1 MRTVLLTPLTLLM
14 TSCSAGWRLGA
25 PAAFIEPAEQS
36 EYAGLERSGPLEL
49 RGQAFVAT
57 ADGGVKLA
65 AGRVVTLDP
74 ATRYARRWFRRY
86 GAEFWRQNLSAN
98 DSMFRE
104 ARRKT
109 VADAEGRFRFA
120 GVAPGTYLVRSV
132 ITWREPE
139 DSVVQ
144 GGAVAALVRVGVEG
158 DVDEPNEVMLRQ
170 VMTADSAAILV
181 TEIVSDAELLGRPH
195 RLLAHVRG
203 EACLPGVETAESSEA
218 EARTALALKASRR
231 GAGADAVAHVVCR
244 KRGASLL
251 GCLARIVCEG
261 DAVSWR

>member
-1 MRTVLLTPLTLLM
+1 MRTVLLTPLTLLIAG
-14 TSCSAGWRLGA
+14 CSAGWRLGA
-25 PAAFIEPAEQS
+25 PAPLAEPADES
-36 EYAGLERSGPLEL
+36 EYAGVERSGPLEL
-49 RGQAFVAT
+49 RGQAFVVT

-86 GAEFWRQNLSAN
+86 GAESWRQELSAN

-104 ARRKT
+104 VRLKT

-132 ITWREPE
+132 VTWREPE
-139 DSVVQ
+139 DSVIQ
-144 GGAVAALVRVGVEG
+144 GGAVAALVRVGQEG
-158 DVDEPNEVMLRQ
+158 DADEPNEVMLRQ

-203 EACLPGVETAESSEA
+203 EACLPGLETAESSEE
-218 EARTALALKASRR
+218 EARKELALKASRR
-231 GAGADAVAHVVCR
+231 GADAVAHPVCR

-261 DAVSWR
+261 DAVGWR